1 MWVFIFLLS
10 LAICFIRWIFW
21 TVFSKPYRS
30 LQFTLCVCVCVMR
43 ALSLNRVWFFY
54 NPMDCI
60 LPGSSVHRIL
70 QARILEWV
78 AISSARAFS
87 HPRDWTHVSC
97 VSCIGRQISFYH
109 WATWEAFTRRILK
122 TRKWRKVFQIPL
134 ISFYLFFSAAFYLS
148 VVLKRRKQKESPKKL
163 SHTLTNNSSHDKHM
177 WSPSKLKISQYTIK

>member
-54 NPMDCI
+54 NPVDCS

-78 AISSARAFS
+78 AISSSRAFS

-134 ISFYLFFSAAFYLS
+134 ISFSATLYLENDRNWNTETIVFFFFPSAVF
-148 VVLKRRKQKESPKKL
+148 QKHDCVNKL
-163 SHTLTNNSSHDKHM
+163 LHQNADSDL
-177 WSPSKLKISQYTIK
+177 PGFG